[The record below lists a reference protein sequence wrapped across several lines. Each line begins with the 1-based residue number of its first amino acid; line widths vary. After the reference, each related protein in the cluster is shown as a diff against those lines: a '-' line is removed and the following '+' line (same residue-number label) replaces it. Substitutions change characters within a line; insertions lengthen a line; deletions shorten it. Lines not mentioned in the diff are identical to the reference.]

1 MPFPSGP
8 FARSVC
14 RLPCQRMDGQGGKR
28 LASQD
33 KVPPGSQEL
42 KAFSGGPQYC
52 CASRESREFINPRVP
67 TKQRQSDLTGFLP
80 RLHRG
85 VTFFAGLDELATP
98 GASSRPT
105 DMRLA
110 EGGWVGGNDR
120 NGLLESSGRV
130 WVLEAKQTGHGGER
144 NTVSWLQRT
153 AIQGWPDLGAGPVD
167 SLNTNSGSS
176 RISRPTGFRVASG
189 TRRSNT
195 KRPMRSRG
203 ICTVVNRG

>member
-14 RLPCQRMDGQGGKR
+14 RLPCQRMNGQRREEIGEPR
-28 LASQD
+28 QS
-33 KVPPGSQEL
+33 PPGSQEL

-67 TKQRQSDLTGFLP
+67 TKQRQSHLTGFLP

-110 EGGWVGGNDR
+110 EGGCW
-120 NGLLESSGRV
+120 
-130 WVLEAKQTGHGGER
+130 W
-144 NTVSWLQRT
+144 
-153 AIQGWPDLGAGPVD
+153 
-167 SLNTNSGSS
+167 
-176 RISRPTGFRVASG
+176 
-189 TRRSNT
+189 
-195 KRPMRSRG
+195 
-203 ICTVVNRG
+203 